1 VSILNKLGVRNDSFS
16 SLKSHFS
23 NEVWLYLALK
33 IFVAIVLFAMAAL
46 TFVDVVGRYVFSAP
60 IPGTFETVGLLM
72 GLVTFSALPLVTRAE
87 NHITVD
93 LFDSFIKGKFRK
105 VQQLLVLVGCTIVLG
120 FFSER
125 LIATAIDEHNANYVT
140 EYFGISRAPLLI
152 FLAIL
157 CLITTLILIMMIWKY
172 LNGTLEKIET
182 RSEADAI
189 EVITNTP
196 PN

>member
-1 VSILNKLGVRNDSFS
+1 MSILSKLGVGNDARS
-16 SLKSHFS
+16 SLRRHFS
-23 NEVWLYLALK
+23 NEVRLYLALK
-33 IFVAIVLFAMAAL
+33 IFVAIILFAMAAL
-46 TFVDVVGRYVFSAP
+46 TFVDVVGRYIFSAP

-93 LFDSFIKGKFRK
+93 LFDGFIKGKFRK
-105 VQQLLVLVGCTIVLG
+105 IQQLLILIGCTIVLG
-120 FFSER
+120 FFAER
-125 LIATAIDEHNANYVT
+125 LIATAIDEYGANYVT

-152 FLAIL
+152 FLAFL
-157 CLITTLILIMMIWKY
+157 CMLTTLILIMMVWKY

-182 RSEADAI
+182 HGEADAI
-189 EVITNTP
+189 QVITNRP